1 MYSQGQRKHAGRT
14 DGRGG
19 RAVWCM
25 FTLPMF
31 ALRLRGPGPHL
42 AKQVQSISSL
52 EPGIE
57 NTASWGATLII
68 SYSRSQ
74 ISFKWKRKE
83 HNILKN
89 RSNALTHTLL
99 QTRQCLETV
108 QQWSTGGLPNHQKMW
123 FNFFFFF
130 IRVSGHE
137 GVKFSWRP
145 LLFSACSVSY
155 MTVHFLTRIPEV
167 LMTNGYK
174 INTSFFLLHDWC
186 TKCPYDNKVDFWL
199 CEKLIRK
206 IKKRE

>member
-89 RSNALTHTLL
+89 RSSALTHTPCCKQGNVWKLYSSDQPVACRTIKKCDL
-99 QTRQCLETV
+99 I
-108 QQWSTGGLPNHQKMW
+108 
-123 FNFFFFF
+123 FFFFLF
-130 IRVSGHE
+130 ECPAMKVSNL
-137 GVKFSWRP
+137 VCDP
-145 LLFSACSVSY
+145 CCSV
-155 MTVHFLTRIPEV
+155 PV
-167 LMTNGYK
+167 L
-174 INTSFFLLHDWC
+174 
-186 TKCPYDNKVDFWL
+186 
-199 CEKLIRK
+199 
-206 IKKRE
+206 

>member
-1 MYSQGQRKHAGRT
+1 MHVYAPHVCSPSAQ
-14 DGRGG
+14 
-19 RAVWCM
+19 
-25 FTLPMF
+25 
-31 ALRLRGPGPHL
+31 RGPGPHL

-89 RSNALTHTLL
+89 RSSALSHTHTPCCKQGNVWKLYSSD
-99 QTRQCLETV
+99 QPVACRTIKKCD
-108 QQWSTGGLPNHQKMW
+108 

-145 LLFSACSVSY
+145 LLFSACSVNY
-155 MTVHFLTRIPEV
+155 ITVHFLTRIPEV

-174 INTSFFLLHDWC
+174 INTSFFFTARLVH
-186 TKCPYDNKVDFWL
+186 KMS
-199 CEKLIRK
+199 I
-206 IKKRE
+206 